1 MRNPEY
7 PDCFVVVNGPEDGTE
22 FPIVRAP
29 FHIGR
34 DVSCAVNLRLDDSV
48 RDFHVSVSAVS
59 DGYRVRRNDD
69 GPVFVDGKRAG
80 MFRSKIIRSAGQL
93 KVGET
98 LLCLE
103 CAPEGLASR
112 SHGLV
117 TQSDLGWAV
126 TQTVRGAFHLARN
139 FLRFAI
145 RIFGRLLSSWLA
157 LAAMVFLVYLAW
169 PAFRYYVNWALYAVY
184 YKVWALFTGAQ

>member
-29 FHIGR
+29 FYIGR
-34 DVSCAVNLRLDDSV
+34 DGSCAVNIRLDDTV
-48 RDFHVSVSAVS
+48 RDFHVSVSTVS
-59 DGYRVRRNDD
+59 DGYRIRRNDD

-80 MFRSKIIRSAGQL
+80 MFRSKIVKSGGQL

-103 CAPEGLASR
+103 CAPDGLASR
-112 SHGLV
+112 SHGVV
-117 TQSDLGWAV
+117 TQSDLGWAIS
-126 TQTVRGAFHLARN
+126 QTFRGAYFLAKHA
-139 FLRFAI
+139 LRFAT

-157 LAAMVFLVYLAW
+157 LSSIVFLAYLVW
-169 PAFRYYVNWALYAVY
+169 PGFRYYVNWAIYAVY
-184 YKVWALFTGAQ
+184 YKIWALFMATR